1 MLPPSDISETPFSA
15 EFQGIEAML
24 NSSDGVDWV
33 CTSSFW
39 NLVTDELIFHLGYV
53 GVIGPY
59 ARRLFQ
65 L

>member
-15 EFQGIEAML
+15 EFQGIEDML

-33 CTSSFW
+33 CTFSFW
-39 NLVTDELIFHLGYV
+39 TLVTCELTFLPGYV
-53 GVIGPY
+53 GVFGPY

>member
-1 MLPPSDISETPFSA
+1 MLPPSEVSETPFSA

-39 NLVTDELIFHLGYV
+39 NLVPRGLTFLLGYV
-53 GVIGPY
+53 GIFGPY
-59 ARRLFQ
+59 A
-65 L
+65 